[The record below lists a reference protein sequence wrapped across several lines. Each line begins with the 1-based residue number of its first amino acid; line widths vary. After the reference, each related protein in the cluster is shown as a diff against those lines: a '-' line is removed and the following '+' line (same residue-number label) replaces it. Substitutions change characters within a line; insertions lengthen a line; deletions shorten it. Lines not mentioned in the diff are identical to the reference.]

1 MSATAT
7 WIMCIVIVGSLIG
20 MLGVITLASRHP
32 SFRNPRVPS
41 MQGPVLGGMH
51 LSEGGRSVAPTGQ
64 APAELTENELRWIE
78 GGEAGHP
85 EAARPEQ
92 ARPEQARPEVP
103 VQPMPA
109 VPAQRSA
116 QTQEAVPQQ
125 AQGQSDQA
133 QQAVPQQ
140 AQGQSDQAQQAVP
153 RQRSGQAD
161 RSEKTTTDR

>member
-64 APAELTENELRWIE
+64 APAEFTDNELRWIE
-78 GGEAGHP
+78 GVETGHP
-85 EAARPEQ
+85 EAARTE
-92 ARPEQARPEVP
+92 AARPEVP

-109 VPAQRSA
+109 VPAQRSDE
-116 QTQEAVPQQ
+116 TQQAVPRQ

-133 QQAVPQQ
+133 EQAVPRQ
-140 AQGQSDQAQQAVP
+140 AQGQSDQAEQAVP

-161 RSEKTTTDR
+161 RPEKTTTDR

>member
-41 MQGPVLGGMH
+41 MSGPVLGGMH

-64 APAELTENELRWIE
+64 EPAELTETELGAMRAAE
-78 GGEAGHP
+78 TGGGPGA
-85 EAARPEQ
+85 
-92 ARPEQARPEVP
+92 ARPEVP

-109 VPAQRSA
+109 APGRVPGQAVPAQRSA
-116 QTQEAVPQQ
+116 ELEQTVPLQV
-125 AQGQSDQA
+125 AGRSDQA
-133 QQAVPQQ
+133 E
-140 AQGQSDQAQQAVP
+140 QAVP

-161 RSEKTTTDR
+161 RPEKTTTDR

>member
-1 MSATAT
+1 
-7 WIMCIVIVGSLIG
+7 MCIVIVGSLIG

-78 GGEAGHP
+78 GGETGHA
-85 EAARPEQ
+85 EAARPE
-92 ARPEQARPEVP
+92 EARPEVP

-116 QTQEAVPQQ
+116 EA
-125 AQGQSDQA
+125 G
-133 QQAVPQQ
+133 QAVPQQ
-140 AQGQSDQAQQAVP
+140 AQGQSEQAGQAVPQQAQGQSEQAEQAVP

-161 RSEKTTTDR
+161 RPEKTTTDR